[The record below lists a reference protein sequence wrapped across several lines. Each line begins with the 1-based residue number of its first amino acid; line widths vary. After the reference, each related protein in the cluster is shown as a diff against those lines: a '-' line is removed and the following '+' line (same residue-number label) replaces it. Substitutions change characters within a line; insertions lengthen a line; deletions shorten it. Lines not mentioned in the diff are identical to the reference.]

1 MNEGHRDN
9 YPPETNPSQRR
20 QLSEASFPFLF
31 HHHRSLQEMKPK
43 VSIVR
48 VEGSDVEA
56 AVKEAVHLLG
66 GIERFVGAE
75 GSYLVKPNLFTTK
88 TADEG
93 VTTDMR
99 IVLALADMVKELG
112 AVPVVGECPAMASY
126 ARPDIVFDGLGVRRL
141 CEEAEVEVR
150 VLDRELP
157 IRVESP
163 RGVAVKEFWFPEYA
177 LKCDGII
184 NVPKLKTHTL
194 TTLTCAVKN
203 LFGLQQGGSK
213 ANHHVRTK
221 NDPERFSHLLLDL
234 YEAIG
239 PQVRLN
245 VVDAVVGMEGEGPT
259 TGDPVRLGLIIA
271 GEDAV
276 AVDMVASAIMGWDPL
291 DVGTNYL
298 AAERGLGPSS
308 LDGVEVVGTSIEEV
322 VRPFR
327 KPQIHQNARQFIE
340 IRMPIECN
348 EERCEGCG
356 VCAQVCPGEAIT
368 LQEYPKIDYER
379 CIQCFCCIELC
390 PHGALRA
397 VRREG

>member
-1 MNEGHRDN
+1 
-9 YPPETNPSQRR
+9 
-20 QLSEASFPFLF
+20 
-31 HHHRSLQEMKPK
+31 MKPK

-75 GSYLVKPNLFTTK
+75 GSYLIKPNLFTTK

-150 VLDRELP
+150 VLDRERP

-163 RGVAVKEFWFPEYA
+163 RGVAVREFWFPEYA

-221 NDPERFSHLLLDL
+221 NDPEMFSHLLLDL

-259 TGDPVRLGLIIA
+259 TGDPVRLGLVIA

-308 LDGVEVVGTSIEEV
+308 LDGVEVVGKSIEEV

-327 KPQIHQNARQFIE
+327 KPQIHQDARQFIE

-348 EERCEGCG
+348 EEWCEGCG

-368 LQEYPKIDYER
+368 LHEYPEIDYVR